1 MCQRPPPA
9 VVLLWRI
16 YANRQK
22 SANKADRRGFAR
34 SDGGIKSAA
43 WASAGVVGR
52 GAWLLSKTAIPAGDA
67 GSAGQ
72 RRLMGCKGVRG
83 HIWAAASLALA
94 GAGLGIG
101 CSRAAADT
109 LEWALVQAYQ
119 NNPSL
124 NAQRAAL
131 RATDENVPQAL
142 SGYRPK
148 VSVTANGGYNYS
160 NSVSQFPLV
169 TGGPVSTI
177 QYAEAFASRGV
188 GATGTYTLFNG
199 FQNANRT
206 RQAESQVE
214 GARETLRVTEQ
225 QVLLDAA
232 TAYMNLLRDQAILD
246 LNRRNVEV
254 LTEQLKQTRD
264 RFNVGEVT
272 RTDVAQA
279 ESRLAAGRSALLGAQ
294 SNFVTSQANYR
305 RVIGVDPGRLAPG
318 TPVDRLSP
326 NTLPKAV
333 TQGQA
338 QSPSVLAAMYG
349 VDVAALAVKISEG
362 ALYPNLTL
370 TASASEGNY
379 PAFEVL
385 RQTQASI
392 VGQLTVPLYQGG
404 AEYSAIRQFKET
416 LGQQR
421 LNLDVNRDQARATV
435 VQSWGQLDAAKAQIE
450 STTAQVNA
458 AEIALNGVREEAR
471 VGQRTTLDVLNAQ
484 QELVNARVALVTA
497 QHDRVVASF
506 TLLAAVGALSM
517 QRLGLNV
524 QIYDPMVHY
533 QQVRDAWVGVRIP
546 DGR

>member
-1 MCQRPPPA
+1 MGIRGVQASIWA
-9 VVLLWRI
+9 VASLVL
-16 YANRQK
+16 A
-22 SANKADRRGFAR
+22 AA
-34 SDGGIKSAA
+34 GIS
-43 WASAGVVGR
+43 
-52 GAWLLSKTAIPAGDA
+52 LA
-67 GSAGQ
+67 GSG
-72 RRLMGCKGVRG
+72 
-83 HIWAAASLALA
+83 
-94 GAGLGIG
+94 
-101 CSRAAADT
+101 AAADT

-148 VSVTANGGYNYS
+148 VSVTAQGGYNYT
-160 NSVSQFPLV
+160 NATQVFPIGGTLTTVQF
-169 TGGPVSTI
+169 
-177 QYAEAFASRGV
+177 AEQFLSRNV
-188 GATGTYTLFNG
+188 AANGTYTLFNG
-199 FQNANRT
+199 FQTANRT
-206 RQAESQVE
+206 RQAESQVD

-279 ESRLAAGRSALLGAQ
+279 ELRLAAGRSSLLGAQ
-294 SNFVTSQANYR
+294 SNYVTSQANYR

-326 NTLPKAV
+326 NVLAKAV
-333 TQGQA
+333 AQGQA
-338 QSPSVLAAMYG
+338 NSPSVLAAMYG
-349 VDVAALAVKISEG
+349 VDIAALAVKISEG

-370 TASASEGNY
+370 TASASYGSD
-379 PAFEVL
+379 PAFEVVK
-385 RQTQASI
+385 QTAASVI
-392 VGQLTVPLYQGG
+392 GTLTVPIYQGG
-404 AEYSAIRQFKET
+404 AEYSVIRQSKET

-421 LNLDVNRDQARATV
+421 LNLDINRDQARATV

-450 STTAQVNA
+450 ATTAQVNS

-497 QHDRVVASF
+497 QHDRVVASY
-506 TLLAAVGALSM
+506 TLLAAVGGLSM
-517 QRLGLNV
+517 PRLGLDV
-524 QIYDPMVHY
+524 LIYDPQAHY
-533 QQVRDAWVGVRIP
+533 QQVRDAWIGVRNP

>member
-1 MCQRPPPA
+1 M
-9 VVLLWRI
+9 
-16 YANRQK
+16 
-22 SANKADRRGFAR
+22 
-34 SDGGIKSAA
+34 
-43 WASAGVVGR
+43 
-52 GAWLLSKTAIPAGDA
+52 
-67 GSAGQ
+67 
-72 RRLMGCKGVRG
+72 GVRG
-83 HIWAAASLALA
+83 VQACVWAVALA
-94 GAGLGIG
+94 VAGVGMAV
-101 CSRAAADT
+101 SDAAADT

-148 VSVTANGGYNYS
+148 VSVTAQGGYNYTNAVQQLPVGGVVTNIPFAETFLS
-160 NSVSQFPLV
+160 RSV
-169 TGGPVSTI
+169 
-177 QYAEAFASRGV
+177 A
-188 GATGTYTLFNG
+188 ATGTYTLFNG
-199 FQNANRT
+199 FQTANRT
-206 RQAESQVE
+206 RQAESQVD

-279 ESRLAAGRSALLGAQ
+279 ESRLAAGRSSLLGAQ
-294 SNFVTSQANYR
+294 SNYVTSQANYR

-326 NTLPKAV
+326 NVLAKAIG
-333 TQGQA
+333 QGQA
-338 QSPSVLAAMYG
+338 NSPSVLAAMYG
-349 VDVAALAVKISEG
+349 VDVAVLAVKISEG

-370 TASASEGNY
+370 TASASQGQY
-379 PAFEVL
+379 PAFEVA
-385 RQTQASI
+385 RQTAAS
-392 VGQLTVPLYQGG
+392 VLGTFTVPIYQGG
-404 AEYSAIRQFKET
+404 AEYSAIRQSKET

-421 LNLDVNRDQARATV
+421 LNLDINRDQARATV

-450 STTAQVNA
+450 ATTAQVNA

-497 QHDRVVASF
+497 QHDRVVASY
-506 TLLAAVGALSM
+506 TLLAAVGGLSM
-517 QRLGLNV
+517 PRLGLDV
-524 QIYDPMVHY
+524 LIYDPQVHY
-533 QQVRDAWVGVRIP
+533 QQVRDAWIGVRNP

>member
-1 MCQRPPPA
+1 M
-9 VVLLWRI
+9 
-16 YANRQK
+16 
-22 SANKADRRGFAR
+22 S
-34 SDGGIKSAA
+34 
-43 WASAGVVGR
+43 GR
-52 GAWLLSKTAIPAGDA
+52 GVRAHVWAIASLFLAIGAIGTGVSPAG
-67 GSAGQ
+67 
-72 RRLMGCKGVRG
+72 
-83 HIWAAASLALA
+83 
-94 GAGLGIG
+94 
-101 CSRAAADT
+101 ADT

-148 VSVTANGGYNYS
+148 LSVTANGGYNYAS
-160 NSVSQFPLV
+160 TLSHTVNQANFPNTVSYTNF
-169 TGGPVSTI
+169 
-177 QYAEAFASRGV
+177 AEPFVSRGA
-188 GATGTYTLFNG
+188 GATATQTLFNG
-199 FQNANRT
+199 FQTANRT
-206 RQAESQVE
+206 RQAESQVM

-225 QVLLDAA
+225 QVLLDAS

-279 ESRLAAGRSALLGAQ
+279 ESRLAAGRSSLLGAQ
-294 SNFVTSQANYR
+294 SNYVTSEANYR

-318 TPVDRLSP
+318 TPVDRFSP
-326 NTLPKAV
+326 GTLNVAV
-333 TQGQA
+333 TQGQQ

-349 VDVAALAVKISEG
+349 VDVAVLAVKVSEG

-370 TASASEGNY
+370 SATASKNY
-379 PAFEVL
+379 DPTFNTNK
-385 RQTQASI
+385 QTAAAVI
-392 VGQLTVPLYQGG
+392 GQLTVPIFQGG
-404 AEYSAIRQFKET
+404 AEYSTIRQSKET

-421 LNLDVNRDQARATV
+421 LALDVNRDQARATV

-450 STTAQVNA
+450 ATTAQVNA

-497 QHDRVVASF
+497 QHDRVVASY

-517 QRLGLNV
+517 QKLGLNV
-524 QIYDPMVHY
+524 TIYDPQVHY
-533 QQVRDAWVGVRIP
+533 QQVRDAWMGVRAP

>member
-1 MCQRPPPA
+1 MRGRGLRLRFIIWRLA
-9 VVLLWRI
+9 VLL
-16 YANRQK
+16 
-22 SANKADRRGFAR
+22 
-34 SDGGIKSAA
+34 AA
-43 WASAGVVGR
+43 PV
-52 GAWLLSKTAIPAGDA
+52 TI
-67 GSAGQ
+67 
-72 RRLMGCKGVRG
+72 
-83 HIWAAASLALA
+83 AASTAV
-94 GAGLGIG
+94 
-101 CSRAAADT
+101 SADT

-131 RATDENVPQAL
+131 RAADENVPQAL

-148 VSVTANGGYNYS
+148 LSVTASGGYNYQS
-160 NSVSQFPLV
+160 ALSHSVNQQVFPNSVSYNN
-169 TGGPVSTI
+169 VS
-177 QYAEAFASRGV
+177 ANFGSRGV
-188 GATGTYTLFNG
+188 GATATQTLYNG
-199 FQNANRT
+199 FQTANRT
-206 RQAESQVE
+206 RQAESQVM

-232 TAYMNLLRDQAILD
+232 TAYMNLLRDQAIVD

-279 ESRLAAGRSALLGAQ
+279 ESRLAAGRSALLGAV
-294 SNFVTSQANYR
+294 SNYVTSQANYR
-305 RVIGVDPGRLAPG
+305 RVIGVNAGRLDPG

-326 NTLPKAV
+326 PVLARAITEGE
-333 TQGQA
+333 T

-349 VDVAALAVKISEG
+349 VDVAELAVKVSEG
-362 ALYPNLTL
+362 ALYPNLGL
-370 TASASEGNY
+370 TASVQKQWDPLFNINKETNIS
-379 PAFEVL
+379 VL
-385 RQTQASI
+385 
-392 VGQLTVPLYQGG
+392 GQLTVPIYQGG
-404 AEYSAIRQFKET
+404 TEYSAIRQSKET

-450 STTAQVNA
+450 ATTAQVNA

-497 QHDRVVASF
+497 QHDRVVASY
-506 TLLAAVGALSM
+506 TLLAAVGGLSM
-517 QRLGLNV
+517 PRLGLNV
-524 QIYDPMVHY
+524 MIYDPQVHY
-533 QQVRDAWVGVRIP
+533 QQVRDAWIGVRVP